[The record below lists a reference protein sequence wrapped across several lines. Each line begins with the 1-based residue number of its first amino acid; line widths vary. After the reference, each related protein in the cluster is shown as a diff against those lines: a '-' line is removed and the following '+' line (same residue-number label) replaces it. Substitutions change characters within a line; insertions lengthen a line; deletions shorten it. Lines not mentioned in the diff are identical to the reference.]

1 MRSPRTRLKKSFL
14 FFLLIT
20 LAISVFVGLYSSE
33 PGKVIAVGDN
43 FPYFTFNLN
52 HWLDRFFSIWDGS
65 FYYGLMYYN
74 ITSFLRFLLSFV
86 LHNFVD
92 AFLLDIVIRILS
104 LWLGF
109 ISIGIF
115 FVHFFKKNIAL
126 YIGSLVYIFNFITFP
141 NIWTEVYFLFFVLL
155 PLGLTLLHKIYRK
168 SRVSIALFLLLS
180 TFFSYQFSNPPL
192 LAVLLSCFVCFAG
205 YLLFS
210 SKKRGELLVRYGI
223 TAFLVFLVNL
233 WWIIPVY
240 FTLFA
245 GKGTDGSSIT
255 GAVTNVNNWG
265 FVFARSTLLNIFQF
279 NSSWAWRPEY
289 VSFIEY
295 FDSPLIT
302 ALMFVPIL
310 LVTLG
315 LVVVKDKKYT
325 YLYGVLLLLLFLI
338 KGLHTPLT
346 QVNNFFYDHVP
357 LLWLIREPNNKL
369 YPVVA
374 LITAVLI
381 VELLNVI
388 IKNRKKTFNFILIVI
403 IFLYSILVPF
413 PFLYNSRQEKTMVTI
428 PPYWFQISDYLNS
441 KKEFY
446 RVLVL
451 PENDFY
457 MMPYEWYYGV
467 DGWPQTFINAPTVK
481 IENVKGYV
489 SFSDYSNLYSQQI
502 YQKIRDGQSIA
513 QLLGEANISYILKR
527 NDIKGTTEY
536 RDSGDSLSNEVINE
550 YLQSQVTYGKLRK
563 DESFGKL
570 DLYKVP
576 SQYIYPHIYAE
587 KGADVKTSFKKN
599 NYSYY
604 TVNIENIK
612 EPTRLIFSE
621 GFHKNWMIYPSSAS
635 HCINVVMPFDEFNT
649 SECQQYGGIISTAS
663 NFGPL
668 WKEPLFTDSHE
679 NLKTFANSWII
690 DPNMICRNQG
700 FCQKN
705 DDETY
710 EMELIVEF
718 WPQRLFYIGMV
729 ISGITFMFCLGY
741 LAFDF
746 INRRR
751 AKYIV

>member
-1 MRSPRTRLKKSFL
+1 M
-14 FFLLIT
+14 
-20 LAISVFVGLYSSE
+20 
-33 PGKVIAVGDN
+33 
-43 FPYFTFNLN
+43 
-52 HWLDRFFSIWDGS
+52 
-65 FYYGLMYYN
+65 
-74 ITSFLRFLLSFV
+74 
-86 LHNFVD
+86 
-92 AFLLDIVIRILS
+92 
-104 LWLGF
+104 
-109 ISIGIF
+109 
-115 FVHFFKKNIAL
+115 
-126 YIGSLVYIFNFITFP
+126 
-141 NIWTEVYFLFFVLL
+141 
-155 PLGLTLLHKIYRK
+155 
-168 SRVSIALFLLLS
+168 
-180 TFFSYQFSNPPL
+180 
-192 LAVLLSCFVCFAG
+192 
-205 YLLFS
+205 
-210 SKKRGELLVRYGI
+210 
-223 TAFLVFLVNL
+223 
-233 WWIIPVY
+233 
-240 FTLFA
+240 
-245 GKGTDGSSIT
+245 
-255 GAVTNVNNWG
+255 
-265 FVFARSTLLNIFQF
+265 
-279 NSSWAWRPEY
+279 
-289 VSFIEY
+289 
-295 FDSPLIT
+295 
-302 ALMFVPIL
+302 PIL

-513 QLLGEANISYILKR
+513 QLLGEANISYILQR

-612 EPTRLIFSE
+612 
-621 GFHKNWMIYPSSAS
+621 
-635 HCINVVMPFDEFNT
+635 
-649 SECQQYGGIISTAS
+649 
-663 NFGPL
+663 
-668 WKEPLFTDSHE
+668 
-679 NLKTFANSWII
+679 
-690 DPNMICRNQG
+690 
-700 FCQKN
+700 
-705 DDETY
+705 
-710 EMELIVEF
+710 
-718 WPQRLFYIGMV
+718 
-729 ISGITFMFCLGY
+729 
-741 LAFDF
+741 
-746 INRRR
+746 
-751 AKYIV
+751 